1 MGFMLTSD
9 EHEQLTRDLD
19 ELLANAEARN
29 VLLCDR
35 GGNVIVSCG
44 DSELENMDMVSAL
57 VAGSFAATKQLALV
71 LGEQEF
77 TAVFHQGAKI
87 SIFISGVGEEVLLLA
102 LFSDETN
109 AGLVKMYAL
118 TACRKFISLFR
129 DIMSREQIKIDDPT
143 QSFKLTTGPI
153 FQE

>member
-1 MGFMLTSD
+1 MGYVVTSED
-9 EHEQLTRDLD
+9 FEQLNEDLED
-19 ELLANAEARN
+19 FITQSEART

-35 GGNVIVSCG
+35 GGNVIASSG
-44 DSELENMDMVSAL
+44 EAASDNMDMVSAL

-77 TAVFHQGAKI
+77 SAVFHQGSKI
-87 SIFISGVGEEVLLLA
+87 SIFISGVDEEVLFLA

-118 TACRKFISLFR
+118 KTCRKFSGLFEE
-129 DIMSREQIKIDDPT
+129 IMTREQVKFADPT
-143 QSFKLTTGPI
+143 QSFKLSKGPV
-153 FQE
+153 FG

>member
-1 MGFMLTSD
+1 MGFMLTPQD
-9 EHEQLTRDLD
+9 YEILDKDLG
-19 ELLANAEARN
+19 ELLNNSEAKL

-35 GGNVIVSCG
+35 GGNVIVSNG
-44 DSELENMDMVSAL
+44 ADIAENIDMVSAL

-71 LGEQEF
+71 LGENEF
-77 TAVFHQGAKI
+77 SAVFHQGSKI

-118 TACRKFISLFR
+118 TACRKFSSIFTE
-129 DIMSREQIKIDDPT
+129 IMSREQIKIADPT
-143 QSFKLTTGPI
+143 QSFKLSQGPI
-153 FQE
+153 F